1 MDNKYQVK
9 VNDSF
14 EFDLKDDD
22 ISKLDALKTSDAKY
36 HVLQN
41 HKPFVAELV
50 ESNFNRKKYSIKV
63 NNTTYDVD
71 ISNPLDLL
79 INEMG
84 FAFGSSKQIDSIKA
98 PMPGLILDILVKK
111 GQEVKEDEGLLILE
125 AMKMENIITSPR
137 DGVIKSVSVGKGD
150 AIDKGHLL
158 IEFE

>member
-1 MDNKYQVK
+1 MDNKYRVK
-9 VNDSF
+9 VNGSL
-14 EFDLKDDD
+14 EYNLKDND
-22 ISKLDALKTSDAKY
+22 ISKLDAVKVADKQY
-36 HVLQN
+36 HILQN
-41 HKPFVAELV
+41 NEPFKAAVV
-50 ESNFNRKKYSIKV
+50 ESDFNQKKYSIKV
-63 NNTTYDVD
+63 NNNRYAIA

-79 INEMG
+79 IDEMG

-98 PMPGLILDILVKK
+98 PMPGLILDIHVKE

-137 DGVIKSVSVGKGD
+137 DGVIKSVSVSKGD